1 MVEKREKLPK
11 ILSQEAAG
19 IYNLLDMFEFFL
31 VERQLGKPID
41 DLAEAVRDLRIII
54 QRLLLEYVMQL
65 TTGKT
70 DRFAQALAAALAK
83 RVATIPG
90 QKAEDKKYAKY
101 CIGEIITA
109 FEWAVEIKKQ
119 FPRDAE
125 AQRILALDIPVLR
138 PFDYGLRTKI
148 RLVKAPR
155 RKRRL

>member
-1 MVEKREKLPK
+1 MKRSKEKLPK
-11 ILSQEAAG
+11 ILGQESSG

-54 QRLLLEYVMQL
+54 QRLLMEYVMKL
-65 TTGKT
+65 TPAKA
-70 DRFAQALAAALAK
+70 DKFAATLAVVLAK
-83 RVATIPG
+83 RAAGIPA
-90 QKAEDKKYAKY
+90 QSREDKKYTKY
-101 CIGEIITA
+101 CIGEVITA
-109 FEWAVEIKKQ
+109 FEWSVEIKRE

-148 RLVKAPR
+148 RLVKPPK
-155 RKRRL
+155 RKRR